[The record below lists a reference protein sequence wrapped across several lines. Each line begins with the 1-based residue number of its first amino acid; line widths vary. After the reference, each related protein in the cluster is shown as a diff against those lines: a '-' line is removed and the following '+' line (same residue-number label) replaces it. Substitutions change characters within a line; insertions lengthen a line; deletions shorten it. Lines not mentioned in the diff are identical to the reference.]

1 MVVDVF
7 GFMNDERSQGAS
19 NALDSWL
26 SATMDVSFAIL
37 GWTMLL
43 LPVLSIGNRL
53 LGSPLTDPT
62 LGIVLVVLAV
72 GATYPVMI
80 GNVSLGHLG
89 EFLFLAVGSALVW
102 GFVSLFSLGALG
114 RSFDGGDP
122 LPAALLLTVAY
133 LSAFGLLC
141 RFDVRVFQ

>member
-1 MVVDVF
+1 
-7 GFMNDERSQGAS
+7 MNDERSRGTS
-19 NALDSWL
+19 GVLDSWL

-37 GWTMLL
+37 GWTILL
-43 LPVLSIGNRL
+43 APVLSIGNRL
-53 LGSPLTDPT
+53 LGSPLTDST

-80 GNVSLGHLG
+80 GTVSLGNLG

-102 GFVSLFSLGALG
+102 GSVLLLALATVG
-114 RSFDGGDP
+114 GSFAGGEP

-133 LSAFGLLC
+133 LSAYVLLC